1 MASGAAAGSV
11 ATGMP
16 DNGVQNGMQNSMAN
30 GMNIAAGSDTSS
42 DYVFPPISLLNE
54 PKNYDLGDINME
66 NQEMADNLCKI
77 LGIFGVKV
85 KITGISVGPTVTR
98 FEMQPEIGTKVSKVV
113 NLKDEIKMGLAVS
126 DIRIQAPIPGKSA
139 IGIEIP
145 NKKPRSVSFLSLIH
159 I

>member
-1 MASGAAAGSV
+1 
-11 ATGMP
+11 
-16 DNGVQNGMQNSMAN
+16 
-30 GMNIAAGSDTSS
+30 
-42 DYVFPPISLLNE
+42 
-54 PKNYDLGDINME
+54 
-66 NQEMADNLCKI
+66 MADNLCKI
-77 LGIFGVKV
+77 LEIFGVKV

-145 NKKPRSVSFLSLIH
+145 NKKPRSVSFRELIEFQAFQGE
-159 I
+159 